1 MRACIRKGCLPDDYD
16 ETCNKLAR
24 NGSYVLA
31 LAFKELPSQ
40 INSRSIGGWDRS
52 KVEND
57 LTLVGLITFDN
68 NVKVRGMIQ
77 CAWFGI

>member
-40 INSRSIGGWDRS
+40 INARSIGGWDRS

-77 CAWFGI
+77 CVWFGI